1 NALPNLNHA
10 QQQALTDA
18 INAAPT
24 RTEVAQHVQTATE
37 LDHAMETLKNKV
49 DQVNTDKAQPNYT
62 EASTDK
68 KEAVDQ
74 ALQAAESITDP
85 TNGSNA
91 NKDAVDQA
99 LTKLQEK
106 VNELNGNE
114 RVAEAKTQAKQ
125 TIDQLTHLNA
135 DQIATAKQN
144 IDQATKLQPIA
155 ELVDQAT
162 QLNQSM
168 DQLQQAVNEHA
179 NVEQTVDYTQ
189 ADLDKQNAYKQAIAD
204 AENVLKQN
212 ANKQQVDQ
220 ALQNILNAK
229 QALNGDERVALAKT
243 NGKHDIE
250 QLNALNNAQQDGFKG
265 RIDQSNDLNQI
276 QQIVDEAKALNR
288 VMDQLSQEITGNEG
302 RTKGSTNYVNAD
314 TQVKQVYDEAVDKAK
329 QALDKSTGQNLTA
342 EQVIKLNDA
351 VTAAKKALNGEEKLN
366 NRKSEALQRLDQLTH
381 LNNAQRQL
389 AIQQINNAETLN
401 KASRAINRAT
411 KLDNAM
417 GAVQQYIDE
426 QHLGVISSTNYVNAD
441 DNLKANY
448 DNAIANAAHELDK
461 VQGNAIAKAEAEQL
475 KQNIIDAQN
484 ALNGDQNLANAKDK
498 ANAFVNSL
506 NGLNQQQQ
514 HLAHNAIN
522 NADTVSDVTDIV
534 NNQIDL
540 NDAMETL
547 KHLVDNEIPNAEQTV
562 NYQNA
567 EDNAKT
573 NFDDAKRLA
582 NTLLNSDNTNV
593 NDINGAIQTVNDAI
607 QNLNGDQRLQ
617 DAKDKAIQSINQAL
631 ANKLKEIE
639 ASNATDQDKLIAK
652 NKAEELANSIINNIN
667 KATSNQDVS
676 QVQTAGNHAI
686 EQVHAN
692 EIPKAKI
699 DANKDVDKQ
708 VQALIDEIDRNP
720 NLTDK
725 EKQALKDRINQILQ
739 QGHNGINNAMTKE
752 EIEHAKAQLAQAL
765 QDIKDLVKAKEDAKN
780 AIKALANAK
789 RDQINSNPDL
799 TLEQKAKALKEID
812 EAEKRALENIE
823 NAQTKDQLNQG
834 LNLGLDDIR
843 NTHVWEVDAQPAV
856 NEIFDATPE
865 QILVNGELIVHR
877 DDIITE
883 QDILAHINLIDQLT
897 AEIIDTPSTA
907 TISDSLTAKVEVT
920 LLDGSK
926 VIVNVPVKVVEKE
939 LTVVK
944 QQAIESIENA
954 AQQKINEINNHATL
968 TPEQKEAAIAEVN
981 KLKQQAIEQINN
993 AADVHTVEE
1002 VQHQEQAHIEQ
1013 FNPDQFTIDQ
1023 AKSNAIKSI
1032 SDAIQHMIDEIN
1044 ASKDLTDKEKQ
1055 EAISKLNQLKDQS
1068 IQAIQRAQSI
1078 DEIAQQLEQFK
1089 AQLKAANPFAK
1100 ELKNRKKAAI
1110 SKIKDISTDKID
1122 RIRNST
1128 IGTAEERQAAMN
1140 RINEIVLE
1148 TIKDINNAQTP
1159 QQVEAALNNGIARI
1173 LAVQIVTSDHSKPSS
1188 NSDGQSNSHLHVG
1201 YGTVNHP
1208 FNSSP
1213 IGHKKK
1219 LDQDDEIDPL
1229 HMRHFG
1235 VRIGNVIK
1243 NALGVVGI
1251 SGLLASF
1258 WFFIAKRRRK
1268 EDEEEELEIRDNSK
1282 DKKKGS
1288 IEGTKHLPLLFAK
1301 RRRKEDEE
1309 DVEVT
1314 NENTDEKV
1322 LQDNEHSPV
1331 LIAKRLKD
1339 KDGNVETTTSIESK
1353 DEDVP
1358 LLLAKKK
1365 NQKDNQSKGKKSA
1378 SKKPSKKVAAKKK
1391 KKKSKKIKN
1400 NLFLR

>member
-1 NALPNLNHA
+1 KQVQALIDEIDRNPNLTDKEK
-10 QQQALTDA
+10 QALKDR
-18 INAAPT
+18 IN
-24 RTEVAQHVQTATE
+24 QILQQGHNGINN
-37 LDHAMETLKNKV
+37 AMTKEEIE
-49 DQVNTDKAQPNYT
+49 QAKAQL
-62 EASTDK
+62 A
-68 KEAVDQ
+68 Q
-74 ALQAAESITDP
+74 ALQDI
-85 TNGSNA
+85 
-91 NKDAVDQA
+91 KDLV
-99 LTKLQEK
+99 K
-106 VNELNGNE
+106 
-114 RVAEAKTQAKQ
+114 AK
-125 TIDQLTHLNA
+125 
-135 DQIATAKQN
+135 
-144 IDQATKLQPIA
+144 
-155 ELVDQAT
+155 E
-162 QLNQSM
+162 
-168 DQLQQAVNEHA
+168 
-179 NVEQTVDYTQ
+179 
-189 ADLDKQNAYKQAIAD
+189 
-204 AENVLKQN
+204 
-212 ANKQQVDQ
+212 
-220 ALQNILNAK
+220 NAK
-229 QALNGDERVALAKT
+229 Q
-243 NGKHDIE
+243 
-250 QLNALNNAQQDGFKG
+250 
-265 RIDQSNDLNQI
+265 
-276 QQIVDEAKALNR
+276 
-288 VMDQLSQEITGNEG
+288 
-302 RTKGSTNYVNAD
+302 
-314 TQVKQVYDEAVDKAK
+314 
-329 QALDKSTGQNLTA
+329 
-342 EQVIKLNDA
+342 
-351 VTAAKKALNGEEKLN
+351 
-366 NRKSEALQRLDQLTH
+366 
-381 LNNAQRQL
+381 
-389 AIQQINNAETLN
+389 
-401 KASRAINRAT
+401 
-411 KLDNAM
+411 
-417 GAVQQYIDE
+417 
-426 QHLGVISSTNYVNAD
+426 
-441 DNLKANY
+441 
-448 DNAIANAAHELDK
+448 
-461 VQGNAIAKAEAEQL
+461 
-475 KQNIIDAQN
+475 
-484 ALNGDQNLANAKDK
+484 
-498 ANAFVNSL
+498 
-506 NGLNQQQQ
+506 
-514 HLAHNAIN
+514 
-522 NADTVSDVTDIV
+522 
-534 NNQIDL
+534 
-540 NDAMETL
+540 
-547 KHLVDNEIPNAEQTV
+547 
-562 NYQNA
+562 
-567 EDNAKT
+567 
-573 NFDDAKRLA
+573 
-582 NTLLNSDNTNV
+582 
-593 NDINGAIQTVNDAI
+593 
-607 QNLNGDQRLQ
+607 
-617 DAKDKAIQSINQAL
+617 
-631 ANKLKEIE
+631 
-639 ASNATDQDKLIAK
+639 
-652 NKAEELANSIINNIN
+652 
-667 KATSNQDVS
+667 
-676 QVQTAGNHAI
+676 
-686 EQVHAN
+686 
-692 EIPKAKI
+692 
-699 DANKDVDKQ
+699 DVDKQ

-752 EIEHAKAQLAQAL
+752 EIEQAKAQLAQAL

-780 AIKALANAK
+780 AIKALANEK

-799 TLEQKAKALKEID
+799 TPEQKAKALKEID

-823 NAQTKDQLNQG
+823 NAQTKDQLNKG

-883 QDILAHINLIDQLT
+883 QDIHAHINLIDQLT

-926 VIVNVPVKVVEKE
+926 VIVSVPVKVVEKE

-1100 ELKNRKKAAI
+1100 ELENRKKSAI
-1110 SKIKDISTDKID
+1110 SKIKDISTDEIN

-1148 TIKDINNAQTP
+1148 TIRDINNAHTP

-1208 FNSSP
+1208 YNSTT

-1235 VRIGNVIK
+1235 DRIGNVIK

-1288 IEGTKHLPLLFAK
+1288 VEGTKHLPLLFAKRRRKEDEEDAIVEEKDSLNNDESLDKVKHTPFFLPK

-1322 LQDNEHSPV
+1322 LQDNEHSPI
-1331 LIAKRLKD
+1331 LIAKRRRD
-1339 KDGNVETTTSIESK
+1339 KEEDVETTSSIDSK

-1358 LLLAKKK
+1358 VLLAKKK

-1391 KKKSKKIKN
+1391 KKKSKKNKK
-1400 NLFLR
+1400 

>member
-1 NALPNLNHA
+1 
-10 QQQALTDA
+10 
-18 INAAPT
+18 
-24 RTEVAQHVQTATE
+24 
-37 LDHAMETLKNKV
+37 M
-49 DQVNTDKAQPNYT
+49 
-62 EASTDK
+62 
-68 KEAVDQ
+68 
-74 ALQAAESITDP
+74 
-85 TNGSNA
+85 
-91 NKDAVDQA
+91 
-99 LTKLQEK
+99 
-106 VNELNGNE
+106 
-114 RVAEAKTQAKQ
+114 
-125 TIDQLTHLNA
+125 
-135 DQIATAKQN
+135 
-144 IDQATKLQPIA
+144 
-155 ELVDQAT
+155 
-162 QLNQSM
+162 
-168 DQLQQAVNEHA
+168 
-179 NVEQTVDYTQ
+179 
-189 ADLDKQNAYKQAIAD
+189 
-204 AENVLKQN
+204 
-212 ANKQQVDQ
+212 
-220 ALQNILNAK
+220 
-229 QALNGDERVALAKT
+229 
-243 NGKHDIE
+243 
-250 QLNALNNAQQDGFKG
+250 
-265 RIDQSNDLNQI
+265 
-276 QQIVDEAKALNR
+276 
-288 VMDQLSQEITGNEG
+288 
-302 RTKGSTNYVNAD
+302 
-314 TQVKQVYDEAVDKAK
+314 
-329 QALDKSTGQNLTA
+329 
-342 EQVIKLNDA
+342 
-351 VTAAKKALNGEEKLN
+351 
-366 NRKSEALQRLDQLTH
+366 
-381 LNNAQRQL
+381 
-389 AIQQINNAETLN
+389 
-401 KASRAINRAT
+401 
-411 KLDNAM
+411 
-417 GAVQQYIDE
+417 
-426 QHLGVISSTNYVNAD
+426 
-441 DNLKANY
+441 
-448 DNAIANAAHELDK
+448 
-461 VQGNAIAKAEAEQL
+461 
-475 KQNIIDAQN
+475 
-484 ALNGDQNLANAKDK
+484 
-498 ANAFVNSL
+498 
-506 NGLNQQQQ
+506 
-514 HLAHNAIN
+514 
-522 NADTVSDVTDIV
+522 
-534 NNQIDL
+534 
-540 NDAMETL
+540 
-547 KHLVDNEIPNAEQTV
+547 
-562 NYQNA
+562 
-567 EDNAKT
+567 
-573 NFDDAKRLA
+573 
-582 NTLLNSDNTNV
+582 

>member
-1 NALPNLNHA
+1 
-10 QQQALTDA
+10 
-18 INAAPT
+18 
-24 RTEVAQHVQTATE
+24 
-37 LDHAMETLKNKV
+37 
-49 DQVNTDKAQPNYT
+49 
-62 EASTDK
+62 
-68 KEAVDQ
+68 
-74 ALQAAESITDP
+74 
-85 TNGSNA
+85 
-91 NKDAVDQA
+91 
-99 LTKLQEK
+99 
-106 VNELNGNE
+106 
-114 RVAEAKTQAKQ
+114 
-125 TIDQLTHLNA
+125 
-135 DQIATAKQN
+135 
-144 IDQATKLQPIA
+144 
-155 ELVDQAT
+155 
-162 QLNQSM
+162 M
-168 DQLQQAVNEHA
+168 DQLQQAVNDHT

-189 ADLDKQNAYKQAIAD
+189 ADSDKQNAYKQAIAD

-212 ANKQQVDQ
+212 ANKEQVDQ

-243 NGKHDIE
+243 NGKHDID
-250 QLNALNNAQQDGFKG
+250 QLNTLNNAQQDGFKG
-265 RIDQSNDLNQI
+265 RIDQSNDLNEI
-276 QQIVDEAKALNR
+276 KQIVDEAKALNR
-288 VMDQLSQEITGNEG
+288 AMNQLSQEITGNEG

-314 TQVKQVYDEAVDKAK
+314 TQVKRVYDDAVDKAK
-329 QALDKSTGQNLTA
+329 EALNKATGQNLTA
-342 EQVIKLNDA
+342 EEVIKLNDA
-351 VTAAKKALNGEEKLN
+351 VTAAKQALNGEERLN
-366 NRKSEALQRLDQLTH
+366 KRKSEALQRLDQLTH

-389 AIQQINNAETLN
+389 ATQQINNAETLN
-401 KASRAINRAT
+401 KASRAINRAVQ
-411 KLDNAM
+411 LDDAM
-417 GAVQQYIDE
+417 GAVQQYIDD
-426 QHLGVISSTNYVNAD
+426 HHFDVISSTNYINAD

-448 DNAIANAAHELDK
+448 DNAITNAAHELDK
-461 VQGNAIAKAEAEQL
+461 VQGSAITKAEAEQL
-475 KQNIIDAQN
+475 KQNIIDAQQ
-484 ALNGDQNLANAKDK
+484 ALNGDQNLATAKDK
-498 ANAFVNSL
+498 ANAFVDTL

-514 HLAHNAIN
+514 DLAHQAIN
-522 NADTVSDVTDIV
+522 NADTVTGIAKIIND
-534 NNQIDL
+534 QIDL
-540 NDAMETL
+540 NNAMETL
-547 KHLVDNEIPNAEQTV
+547 KHLVDNEIPTAEQTI

-567 EDNAKT
+567 DDVAKSI
-573 NFDDAKRLA
+573 FDDAKRLA

-593 NDINGAIQTVNDAI
+593 NDINGAIQAVNDAI

-617 DAKDKAIQSINQAL
+617 EAKDKAIQNVNKVL
-631 ANKLKEIE
+631 ADKLKEIE

-699 DANKDVDKQ
+699 DANKDADKQ

-752 EIEHAKAQLAQAL
+752 EIEQAKAQLAQAL
-765 QDIKDLVKAKEDAKN
+765 QEIKDLVKAKENAKN

-799 TLEQKAKALKEID
+799 TPEQKAKALKEID

-843 NTHVWEVDAQPAV
+843 NTHVWEVDTQPAV

-883 QDILAHINLIDQLT
+883 QDILAHINLVDQLT
-897 AEIIDTPSTA
+897 AEVIDTPSTA

-939 LTVVK
+939 LAVVK

-954 AQQKINEINNHATL
+954 AQQKINDINNHATL

-993 AADVHTVEE
+993 ATDVHSVEE
-1002 VQHQEQAHIEQ
+1002 VQQQEQTHIEQ
-1013 FNPDQFTIDQ
+1013 FNPEQFTIDQ

-1032 SDAIQHMIDEIN
+1032 TDAIQHMIDEIN

-1055 EAISKLNQLKDQS
+1055 EAISKLNQLKEQA

-1078 DEIAQQLEQFK
+1078 DEITQQLEQFK
-1089 AQLKAANPFAK
+1089 AQIKAANPFAK
-1100 ELKNRKKAAI
+1100 ELEKRKKVAI
-1110 SKIKDISTDKID
+1110 SKIKDISTDAIE
-1122 RIRNST
+1122 RIKNSST
-1128 IGTAEERQAAMN
+1128 GTAEERQAAMN

-1148 TIKDINNAQTP
+1148 TIRDINNAQTP

-1173 LAVQIVTSDHSKPSS
+1173 LAVQIVTSNNSKHSSD
-1188 NSDGQSNSHLHVG
+1188 SDGESNSHISIG

-1208 FNSSP
+1208 FNSSA

-1235 VRIGNVIK
+1235 DRIGNVIK

-1288 IEGTKHLPLLFAK
+1288 IEGTKHLPLLLAKRRRKEDEEDAIVEEKDSLNNNESLDKVKHTPFFLPK

-1322 LQDNEHSPV
+1322 LQDNEHSPL
-1331 LIAKRLKD
+1331 LIAKRRKD
-1339 KDGNVETTTSIESK
+1339 KEVDVETTPSIESN
-1353 DEDVP
+1353 EDDAP

-1378 SKKPSKKVAAKKK
+1378 SKKPSKKLVAKKK
-1391 KKKSKKIKN
+1391 KKKSKKNKK
-1400 NLFLR
+1400 

>member
-1 NALPNLNHA
+1 
-10 QQQALTDA
+10 
-18 INAAPT
+18 
-24 RTEVAQHVQTATE
+24 
-37 LDHAMETLKNKV
+37 
-49 DQVNTDKAQPNYT
+49 
-62 EASTDK
+62 
-68 KEAVDQ
+68 
-74 ALQAAESITDP
+74 
-85 TNGSNA
+85 
-91 NKDAVDQA
+91 
-99 LTKLQEK
+99 
-106 VNELNGNE
+106 
-114 RVAEAKTQAKQ
+114 
-125 TIDQLTHLNA
+125 
-135 DQIATAKQN
+135 
-144 IDQATKLQPIA
+144 
-155 ELVDQAT
+155 
-162 QLNQSM
+162 
-168 DQLQQAVNEHA
+168 
-179 NVEQTVDYTQ
+179 
-189 ADLDKQNAYKQAIAD
+189 
-204 AENVLKQN
+204 
-212 ANKQQVDQ
+212 
-220 ALQNILNAK
+220 
-229 QALNGDERVALAKT
+229 
-243 NGKHDIE
+243 HDIE

-426 QHLGVISSTNYVNAD
+426 QHLGVISSTNYINAD